1 MSGTLTAQGST
12 HLVNELVVAS
22 AHVGLVRQGLRTLGV
37 QTARQEDSPALG
49 LSRLRLTGP
58 ELIGDTAKDRDSP
71 LDGVLAGLR
80 QHFREGYNG
89 WVPAFG
95 KNREVETV
103 GGAHVISGGGSELPV
118 VPAAGPEALAG
129 GWTHRSPAGNAY
141 VIPEPELADDG
152 RPARGGPRVLID
164 GLPRPSGRQ
173 GRGATVAVCDTRLW
187 DGGALSGGYL
197 ADPGALLREAD
208 LPFTAGHATF
218 ITGVILRSAPG
229 AAVTVQPTLGDDA
242 KGTSWQL
249 AIDLVE
255 LADRGAD
262 VINVSAGFFTGDDEP
277 ALAVTTALRLIGRRT
292 VVVAAAGNHGLDA
305 VNPRRPMWPAAHDEV
320 VSVGALTPTGA
331 RAPFSP
337 DAPWVRLMAPGVN
350 VVSNYFGKEVSV
362 RDPASG
368 RTVNYGGVAAWSG
381 TSFAAAWVSGLIA
394 GRIRPGR
401 VDAPEALRRL
411 TGAARAG
418 TTVVR
423 PPGAGGAGRPSPGT
437 TE

>member
-1 MSGTLTAQGST
+1 MSGT

-22 AHVGLVRQGLRTLGV
+22 PHVHLIRKGLSTLGV
-37 QTARQEDSPALG
+37 ATARRQDSPALG
-49 LSRLRLTGP
+49 LSLLRLTGP
-58 ELIGDTAKDRDSP
+58 DLVGDTAKDRASP

-80 QHFREGYNG
+80 EHFRASYNG

-118 VPAAGPEALAG
+118 TPTAGPEALVG
-129 GWTHRSPAGNAY
+129 GWAGRSLAGNAY

-152 RPARGGPRVLID
+152 RAARGGPRVLID
-164 GLPRPSGRQ
+164 GLPRPSGHQ
-173 GRGATVAVCDTRLW
+173 GRGASVAVCDTKLW
-187 DGGALSGGYL
+187 DGGGALTGGYL
-197 ADPGALLREAD
+197 AAPEALLHEAD

-218 ITGVILRSAPG
+218 ITGTILRNAPG
-229 AAVTVQPTLGDDA
+229 AAVTVQPTLGNDA

-305 VNPRRPMWPAAHDEV
+305 ANPRRPMWPAAYDEV
-320 VSVGALTPTGA
+320 VSVGALTPTGV

-368 RTVNYGGVAAWSG
+368 RTVNYGGMAAWSG

-394 GRIRPGR
+394 GRIRRGR
-401 VDAPEALRRL
+401 IDAPEALRRL
-411 TGAARAG
+411 TAAARTG
-418 TTVVR
+418 TTAAR
-423 PPGAGGAGRPSPGT
+423 LPESEISRTRSQP
-437 TE
+437 